1 LAEAARVVRAERA
14 GSMNLDFSPEEIAF
28 RDEVRG
34 FIRDNYPN
42 ELRDKSIMREDL
54 TKAEFLA
61 WHKILGKKGWSAPAW
76 PVEYG
81 GTGWT
86 ATQRYIWLEENARAE
101 TIPPLPFGVSM
112 VGPVIYTFGTPE
124 QKARFL
130 PGILSGETWWCQGY
144 SEPGAGSDLASV
156 KTKAVRQKVENEGDF
171 YIVNGQKTWTTLGQ
185 HADWGFFLVRTDSNA
200 KAQEG
205 ISFLLIDMRSPGV
218 SVRPIKLLD
227 GGHEV
232 NDVFLEDVRVPVDQ
246 RVYEEN
252 KGWTCAK
259 FLLAH
264 ERSGIAGVA
273 RSKRSVE
280 RLKQIAKAEIGDDG
294 RSLIEDEEFQRKLA
308 ELEINLSALE
318 MTELRVLAREHAG
331 KGPGP
336 ESSLLKIKGTEIQQR
351 LTELTLEAVGNY
363 AQPYFRDFPA
373 DGDNAFP
380 IGPDYAHNSAPVY
393 FNWRKASIYGGSNE
407 IQRNII
413 AKMVLGL

>member
-1 LAEAARVVRAERA
+1 MDLE
-14 GSMNLDFSPEEIAF
+14 FSAEEIAF
-28 RDEVRG
+28 RDEVRA
-34 FIRDNYPN
+34 FIEANYPKH
-42 ELRDKSIMREDL
+42 LKGVSLREDL
-54 TKAEFLA
+54 SKEDFLA

-76 PVEYG
+76 PKEYG

-130 PGILSGETWWCQGY
+130 PGILKGEVWWAQGY
-144 SEPGAGSDLASV
+144 SEPGAGSDLASL
-156 KTKAVRQKVENEGDF
+156 KTKAVREGDF

-185 HADWGFFLVRTDSNA
+185 YADWGFFLVRTDPNA
-200 KAQEG
+200 KQQEG
-205 ISFLLIDMRSPGV
+205 ISFLLIDMKSPGV
-218 SVRPIKLLD
+218 TVRPIKLLD
-227 GGHEV
+227 GGYEV
-232 NDVFLEDVRVPVDQ
+232 NDVFLENVKVPVDQ
-246 RVYEEN
+246 RIYEEN

-264 ERSGIAGVA
+264 ERAGIAGVA
-273 RSKRSVE
+273 RSKRNVE
-280 RLKQIAKAEIGDDG
+280 RLKTIAKAELGDDG
-294 RSLIEDEEFQRKLA
+294 KPLIEDEDFQRKLA
-308 ELEINLSALE
+308 ELEIDLSALE

-336 ESSLLKIKGTEIQQR
+336 ESSLLKVKGTEIQQR

-363 AQPYFRDFPA
+363 AQPYTRELKGSNEF
-373 DGDNAFP
+373 NV
-380 IGPDYAHNSAPVY
+380 GPDYSRAAAPVY

>member
-1 LAEAARVVRAERA
+1 
-14 GSMNLDFSPEEIAF
+14 MNLEFSPEEIAF
-28 RDEVRG
+28 RDEVRA
-34 FIRDNYPN
+34 FIEENYPKH
-42 ELRDKSIMREDL
+42 LRGKNIMREDL
-54 TKAEFLA
+54 SKEDFLA

-76 PVEYG
+76 PTEYG

-124 QKARFL
+124 QKQKYL
-130 PGILSGETWWCQGY
+130 PGILSGDVWWAQGY
-144 SEPGAGSDLASV
+144 SEPGAGSDLASL
-156 KTKAVRQKVENEGDF
+156 KTKAVREGDF

-185 HADWGFFLVRTDSNA
+185 FADWGFFLVRTDSGA
-200 KAQEG
+200 KQQEG
-205 ISFLLIDMRSPGV
+205 ISFLLIDMKSPGV
-218 SVRPIKLLD
+218 TVRPIKLLD
-227 GGHEV
+227 GGFEV
-232 NDVFLEDVRVPVDQ
+232 NDVFLENVKVPVEQ
-246 RVYEEN
+246 RIYEEN

-273 RSKRSVE
+273 RSKRNVE
-280 RLKQIAKAEIGDDG
+280 KLKSIAKAEIGDDG
-294 RSLIEDEEFQRKLA
+294 KPLLEDDEFQRKLA
-308 ELEINLSALE
+308 ELEIDLSALE
-318 MTELRVLAREHAG
+318 MTELRVLARESAG

-363 AQPYFRDFPA
+363 AQPYTRELPGGNEFA
-373 DGDNAFP
+373 
-380 IGPDYAHNSAPVY
+380 IGPDYARSAAPIY